1 MTYINFVLFLPCQK
15 DYPNLKAHEFI
26 LQVNKQ
32 NCVFYSENKVAV

>member
-1 MTYINFVLFLPCQK
+1 MHQFCAVSTMPE

-32 NCVFYSENKVAV
+32 NCVFSTENKVAV